1 MHNRFV
7 NHARR
12 FVGTKSRLTAMAS
25 CLILGGVPL
34 AARATVSK
42 VPYAVPVSFAPGAAA
57 IAKLSHG
64 EATIIAAFQV
74 APGIDGFGVEAAH
87 GQDGILYTTADGRYV
102 FMGDLFGP
110 DGSDLSNSYTRQY
123 LPAAATQQPQ
133 SAPAAQIG
141 KQLSTVTQFQVGN
154 PKAPKH
160 VVMFIDPNCIY
171 CHMTYEAL
179 EPYVKDGGLRLSIVP
194 VGVIKPSSVGRA
206 EALLMAKDPAQ
217 ALSQDEAQ
225 FDVQDEEGGL
235 PEAVNPPAKVVAE
248 ITADDAFMQSNNIDE
263 TPYLLFRDASGAV
276 QAVPG
281 EPQDIKTF
289 VAGVK

>member
-1 MHNRFV
+1 MRNRFV
-7 NHARR
+7 KHARR
-12 FVGTKSRLTAMAS
+12 FVGAKSRLAAMAS
-25 CLILGGVPL
+25 CLILGGAPL
-34 AARATVSK
+34 AAQAAVPKAT
-42 VPYAVPVSFAPGAAA
+42 YAVPASFAPGAAA

-87 GQDGILYTTADGRYV
+87 GQDGIVYTTADGRYV

-110 DGSDLSNSYTRQY
+110 DGSDLSDSYAQQY

-133 SAPAAQIG
+133 TAPAAQIW
-141 KQLSTVTQFQVGN
+141 KQLSTVTQFQLGN

-160 VVMFIDPNCIY
+160 VVMFLDPNCIY
-171 CHMTYEAL
+171 CHMTYDAL
-179 EPYVKDGGLRLSIVP
+179 EPYVKDGSLRLSIVP
-194 VGVIKPSSVGRA
+194 VGVVKPTSMGRA

-225 FDVQDEEGGL
+225 FDVQNEEGGL

-248 ITADDAFMQSNNIDE
+248 ITADNAFMQSNNIDG

-281 EPQDIKTF
+281 EPQDIKAF